1 MNMTCK
7 VAMDLSELY
16 HAKLVSPES
25 AQEIR
30 AHLKNCDKCRKYYK
44 DYEAIERQKT
54 PVREQP
60 AEDMESTEARLYLS
74 LSKKLRR
81 RRMFQFIGTSAA
93 IGAGSIMLVAGII
106 MLSKSERLHAADL
119 LR

>member
-30 AHLKNCDKCRKYYK
+30 AHLKDCEKCRKYYK
-44 DYEAIERQKT
+44 EYEAVRRQT
-54 PVREQP
+54 PPVCEQP

-74 LSKKLRR
+74 LSRKLRR
-81 RRMFQFIGTSAA
+81 RRFFQIVTTSAA
-93 IGAGSIMLVAGII
+93 IGAGSIMLIAGII

>member
-30 AHLKNCDKCRKYYK
+30 AHLKNCEKCRSYYK
-44 DYEAIERQKT
+44 EYETLRKQKP

-60 AEDMESTEARLYLS
+60 AEDMENTEARLYVS

-81 RRMFQFIGTSAA
+81 RRMFQIVATSAA
-93 IGAGSIMLVAGII
+93 IGAGSIMLAAGII
-106 MLSKSERLHAADL
+106 MLSKSERNYAANI

>member
-44 DYEAIERQKT
+44 EYKAVERHRT
-54 PVREQP
+54 PVWERP
-60 AEDMESTEARLYLS
+60 GEDMETTEARLYLS

-81 RRMFQFIGTSAA
+81 RRLCQIIGTSAA
-93 IGAGSIMLVAGII
+93 IGAGSIMLVAGLIL
-106 MLSKSERLHAADL
+106 LSKSERSYATDL

>member
-30 AHLKNCDKCRKYYK
+30 AHLKDCEKCRKYYK
-44 DYEAIERQKT
+44 EYDAVSRHK
-54 PVREQP
+54 PVVREQP
-60 AEDMESTEARLYLS
+60 AEDMENTEARLYLS

-81 RRMFQFIGTSAA
+81 RRFFGIVGTSAV
-93 IGAGSIMLVAGII
+93 IGAGSIMLAAGII
-106 MLSKSERLHAADL
+106 MLSKSHRNYAAHL